1 VNGIHRPT
9 EQPGLLAGYDHLD
22 ISLSDQSGVVQDL
35 LRGVV
40 LLRVVQECLGK
51 SVRGYQSPGAGGG
64 SAQEIGGASR
74 ALPKKRLKLRVLL
87 QVSEVGWR

>member
-1 VNGIHRPT
+1 LAH
-9 EQPGLLAGYDHLD
+9 EQSGLLAGYHHLN
-22 ISLSDQSGVVQDL
+22 ISLSDQPGVVQDL

-40 LLRVVQECLGK
+40 LLRVAQERLGK
-51 SVRGYQSPGAGGG
+51 SDRGHESSGAGGG
-64 SAQEIGGASR
+64 SAQEIGGVSR